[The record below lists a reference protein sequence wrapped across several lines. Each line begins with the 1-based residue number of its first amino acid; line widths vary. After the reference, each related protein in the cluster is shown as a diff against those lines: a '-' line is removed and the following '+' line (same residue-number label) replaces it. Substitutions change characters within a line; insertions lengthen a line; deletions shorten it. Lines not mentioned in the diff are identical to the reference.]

1 MESDVVY
8 KRKKKSGNYSRSSDI
23 YIPKRMYKHNKKYDD
38 ANKMAYIEQGT
49 KEYKRASFALFLAG
63 FVIFATLYST
73 QPLMPIFSEEF
84 LVSAS
89 ASSLTL
95 SLTTGALAIALLFA
109 ASLSDGIGRKRIMVL
124 SLLFTSALGLLTAFS
139 PSFILLAILRGVLG
153 VFLAGVPAIAMTYI
167 WEEFDSKGLGKIMG
181 LYISGTT
188 VGGMTG
194 RILTGIFT
202 DLFTWRIA
210 LGIMGILSIVI
221 SILFWVILPTQRHF
235 TKKPIDWKTTLK
247 GYRSQINNK
256 KLRVFILLPFLL
268 MGSFVI
274 LFNYIGFLLIGSPYN
289 LSQTFIGFMFIVYI
303 AGTFSAVFMGKKADQ
318 YGRPFIL
325 KLSMAIMIG
334 GALLTLIQNVIVI
347 LIGLSI
353 FTFGFFGSHSV
364 ISAWVGDIA
373 GNHKAQASSLYLLFY
388 YLGSSLIGSLGGYF
402 WTQFGWIGV
411 VSLIVF
417 LSLLSLLLVFCSR
430 EIKKVY

>member
-1 MESDVVY
+1 MRSEVVY
-8 KRKKKSGNYSRSSDI
+8 KQKKSGNHSRSSNI
-23 YIPKRMYKHNKKYDD
+23 FIPKKINKNNIQYDD
-38 ANKMAYIEQGT
+38 ANNKAYIQQGT
-49 KEYKRASFALFLAG
+49 KAYRHASFALFLAG

-73 QPLMPIFSEEF
+73 QPLMPIFSKEF

-124 SLLFTSALGLLTAFS
+124 SLILTSSLGLLTAFS
-139 PSFILLAILRGVLG
+139 PNFILLAVLRGVLG

-167 WEEFDSKGLGKIMG
+167 GEEFDPKGLGKIMG

-210 LGIMGILSIVI
+210 LGTMGILSIVI
-221 SILFWVILPTQRHF
+221 SILFWLILPAQRHF
-235 TKKPIDWKTTLK
+235 TSKPIDWKSTLK
-247 GYRSQINNK
+247 GYSLQINNK
-256 KLRVFILLPFLL
+256 NLRVFILLPFLL

-274 LFNYIGFLLIGSPYN
+274 LYNYIGFLLVGPPYN
-289 LSQTFIGFMFIVYI
+289 LSQTLIGFMFIVYL

-325 KLSMAIMIG
+325 KLSIAIMIC
-334 GALLTLIQNVIVI
+334 GAILTLIQNVII
-347 LIGLSI
+347 MIIGMSI
-353 FTFGFFGSHSV
+353 FTFGFFASHSV

-373 GNHKAQASSLYLLFY
+373 GNHKVQASSLYLLFY

-402 WTQFGWIGV
+402 WTHFGWIGV

-417 LSLLSLLLVFCSR
+417 LSLLSLLLVFCR
-430 EIKKVY
+430 RD